1 MSTSHET
8 TDPVVLDASTLV
20 DILVDAAS
28 AAPAKARLA
37 GTALHA
43 PAHLDAEAL
52 SALGR
57 LHRAGMLTVHEV
69 SAALERVAALPA
81 SRHPVSELLG
91 GAWARRDELRLVDA
105 LYVELASQLET
116 RVITTDAKLARA
128 SDLAESV
135 RTDT

>member
-1 MSTSHET
+1 MNASHDA

-28 AAPAKARLA
+28 AATAKARLA
-37 GTALHA
+37 GIALHA

-57 LHRAGMLTVHEV
+57 LHRSGSLSDHEV
-69 SAALERVAALPA
+69 SAALERVAALPTT
-81 SRHPVSELLG
+81 RHPISELLG
-91 GAWARRDELRLVDA
+91 GAWARRGELRLVDA
-105 LYVELASQLET
+105 LYVELASQLGT

-135 RTDT
+135 RADA